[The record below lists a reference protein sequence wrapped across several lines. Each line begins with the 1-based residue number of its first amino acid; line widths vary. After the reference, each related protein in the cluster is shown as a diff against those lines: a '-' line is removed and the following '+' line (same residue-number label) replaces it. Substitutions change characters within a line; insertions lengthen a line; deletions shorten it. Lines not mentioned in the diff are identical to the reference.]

1 MCGWLKDGEVS
12 ACLCPFRHS
21 FFFFLCNKAFAFS
34 AFATVLPFFFFDGT
48 VAQVKK
54 GESKKRRGALDEEG
68 GKAGHGVEGVS

>member
-21 FFFFLCNKAFAFS
+21 FFFC
-34 AFATVLPFFFFDGT
+34 ATRPLLSPHLPLFFRFFFFDGT